1 MSLGICFQS
10 NFQSLNINLFLD
22 IYIAY
27 MYMAITCRLSQ
38 NIISNYYYFLLTFT
52 NMWQEK
58 LVVKAAF
65 SDNADI

>member
-1 MSLGICFQS
+1 M
-10 NFQSLNINLFLD
+10 FLD

-38 NIISNYYYFLLTFT
+38 NIISKYYYFLLTFT

>member
-22 IYIAY
+22 IYITY

-38 NIISNYYYFLLTFT
+38 NIISKYYYFLLTFT